1 MDIKDYTIEELFD
14 EIKRRANEDKFG
26 KLKFYEGYD
35 DEIYFEY
42 GYKVARLI
50 TGEY

>member
-1 MDIKDYTIEELFD
+1 MDIKDYTTEELFD
-14 EIKRRANEDKFG
+14 ELKCRANEDKYG
-26 KLKFYEGYD
+26 SLKFFEGYD

-50 TGEY
+50 IGEY